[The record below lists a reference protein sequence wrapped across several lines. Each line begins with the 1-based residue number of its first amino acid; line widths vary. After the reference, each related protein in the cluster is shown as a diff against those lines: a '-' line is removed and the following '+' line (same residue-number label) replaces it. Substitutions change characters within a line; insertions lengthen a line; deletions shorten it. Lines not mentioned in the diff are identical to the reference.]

1 MLVWVCEA
9 HIWICFFYIPFQ
21 DKERLAKTKSMPA
34 KLRKVLAT
42 FGFSEMSFTDSAQCF
57 SILDFRKNFENI
69 SKNLQIDPRFPG
81 DWYVR
86 KQNKLFDSAQCL
98 PILDIRKFIFLTLCS
113 VSLRRVWLRAVLACA
128 ESLNLRISP
137 RRRIFKEN
145 HFNLFMR
152 VWFMKKKVPK
162 NLVTLPL

>member
-81 DWYVR
+81 D
-86 KQNKLFDSAQCL
+86 
-98 PILDIRKFIFLTLCS
+98 
-113 VSLRRVWLRAVLACA
+113 
-128 ESLNLRISP
+128 
-137 RRRIFKEN
+137 
-145 HFNLFMR
+145 
-152 VWFMKKKVPK
+152 
-162 NLVTLPL
+162 